1 MPSPP
6 VSPVVAPDPFLL
18 QAARCVVG
26 HALGSA
32 ELLERNLPIDLAQAT
47 RLLQQLQQ
55 VGIVGPPDGD
65 TYPVLVHGMEAARM
79 IDAVV
84 KPRSTGNPVPTT
96 NVPSPW
102 PAPVSPGASPS
113 TPAGG
118 VGAAT
123 PARSLD
129 AIMADLD
136 AMIGLTQLKGEVR
149 SLTNLLKVRALRVS
163 AGLPSSPV
171 SLHAV
176 FSGNPGTGK
185 TTVARLLAEI
195 YRALGLLASGHL
207 VETDRSGLVAGYAGQ
222 TAIKVHDVVDSAVGG
237 VLFIDEAYALSGE
250 GPGDDYGHEAIDTLV
265 KLMEDKRDVLAVV
278 VAGYEDRMTDF
289 LNANPGLESRFN
301 RFLHFADYSP
311 AELCA
316 IFATLAAKG
325 QYALTPEATAAVQ
338 AALTAEYNARDERFG
353 NAREARNLYERLVE
367 RQADRLASIGTPTRA
382 QLCTIEKADVDAA
395 TPSA

>member
-1 MPSPP
+1 MPNPP
-6 VSPVVAPDPFLL
+6 VAPVVAPDPFLL

-26 HALGSA
+26 HAMGSA

-47 RLLQQLQQ
+47 RLLQQLQS
-55 VGIVGPPDGD
+55 VGIVGPPTGD

-84 KPRSTGNPVPTT
+84 KPRSTGDPTPRPVPTP
-96 NVPSPW
+96 NAPSPW
-102 PAPVSPGASPS
+102 PAPV
-113 TPAGG
+113 TPAT
-118 VGAAT
+118 AA
-123 PARSLD
+123 PARTLE
-129 AIMADLD
+129 AILADLD

-149 SLTNLLKVRALRVS
+149 SLTNLLKVRAMRVD
-163 AGLPSSPV
+163 AGLPASPV

-195 YRALGLLASGHL
+195 YRALGLLSSGHL
-207 VETDRSGLVAGYAGQ
+207 IETDRSGLVAGYAGQ
-222 TAIKVHDVVDSAVGG
+222 TALKVHEVVDSAIGG
-237 VLFIDEAYALSGE
+237 VLFIDEAYSLSGE

-289 LNANPGLESRFN
+289 LSANPGLQSRFN
-301 RFLHFADYSP
+301 RFLHFADYTP
-311 AELCA
+311 AELAA
-316 IFATLAAKG
+316 IFAALAARG
-325 QYALTPEATAAVQ
+325 QYTLSADATAAVG
-338 AALTAEYNARDERFG
+338 AALAAAYGTRDERFG

-367 RQADRLASIGTPTRA
+367 RQADRLASLPAPTRA
-382 QLCTIEKADVDAA
+382 ELCTIEKVDVESA
-395 TPSA
+395 TASA

>member
-1 MPSPP
+1 MPNPP
-6 VSPVVAPDPFLL
+6 VAPVVAPDPFLL

-47 RLLQQLQQ
+47 RLLQQLQS
-55 VGIVGPPDGD
+55 VGIVGPPNGD

-84 KPRSTGNPVPTT
+84 KPRSTGDPTPRAVPTP
-96 NVPSPW
+96 NAASPSPW
-102 PAPVSPGASPS
+102 PAPVTAP
-113 TPAGG
+113 
-118 VGAAT
+118 AT

-129 AIMADLD
+129 AILADLD

-149 SLTNLLKVRALRVS
+149 SLTNLLKVRAMRVT

-195 YRALGLLASGHL
+195 YQALGLLSSGHL
-207 VETDRSGLVAGYAGQ
+207 IETDRSGLVAGYAGQ
-222 TAIKVHDVVDSAVGG
+222 TAIKVHEVVDSAVGG
-237 VLFIDEAYALSGE
+237 VLFIDEAYSLSGE

-289 LNANPGLESRFN
+289 LNANPGLQSRFN
-301 RFLHFADYSP
+301 RFLHFADYTP
-311 AELCA
+311 AELTA
-316 IFATLAAKG
+316 IFAKLAAKG
-325 QYALTPEATAAVQ
+325 QYALTDEATAAVQ
-338 AALTAEYNARDERFG
+338 ATLTARYTARDERFG

-367 RQADRLASIGTPTRA
+367 RQADRLASVAAPTRE
-382 QLCTIEKADVDAA
+382 QLCTIEKVDVDAA
-395 TPSA
+395 TPGAGSG